1 MLLRFYK
8 LLNFRP
14 VVPRCAGG
22 TMAPPDFGRSVNP
35 ISTKGS
41 RLCPPNNTCN
51 PVFSDLPT
59 VLTFT
64 GELVGRSGLGD
75 LDLLFFGEK
84 FKF

>member
-22 TMAPPDFGRSVNP
+22 TMAPPDFGRSVNL

-41 RLCPPNNTCN
+41 RLCPPNNYNTGT
-51 PVFSDLPT
+51 PEFSDRPT
-59 VLTFT
+59 ALN
-64 GELVGRSGLGD
+64 LAALLLILGRSPRYNVTT
-75 LDLLFFGEK
+75 E
-84 FKF
+84 